1 MDTEEILK
9 SLNDLKD
16 RNPDDDSETYV
27 STFVI
32 NMIKRDSLDFIIRVV
47 KEMIEADVENEKPSD
62 QTVDRIVTC
71 LQFFQFMLEAE
82 LTDEETKIRSI
93 VEKET
98 RND

>member
-1 MDTEEILK
+1 MDNEEFLI
-9 SLNDLKD
+9 SLKD
-16 RNPDDDSETYV
+16 INLDDDSGQYLL
-27 STFVI
+27 TFII
-32 NMIKRDSLDFIIRVV
+32 NTIKRDLLDSIIRVV

>member
-1 MDTEEILK
+1 MDKEEFLM
-9 SLNDLKD
+9 SLKD
-16 RNPDDDSETYV
+16 INLDDDSGQYLL
-27 STFVI
+27 TFII
-32 NMIKRDSLDFIIRVV
+32 NTIKRDLLKHIIKIV
-47 KEMIEADVENEKPSD
+47 KEMIVADFVNEKPSD

-71 LQFFQFMLEAE
+71 LQFFKFMLEAE